1 MVPTALEPIG
11 AKGRQVITLGIGG
24 RGGNHFKLKFEVR
37 KESEPM
43 CKLSGSILP
52 VVDVG
57 CDQMRQRRA
66 SIFLSALVTVMVS
79 QAFAMTP
86 QEAVE
91 NGMARGEEIAKQS
104 PGFAY
109 G

>member
-1 MVPTALEPIG
+1 
-11 AKGRQVITLGIGG
+11 
-24 RGGNHFKLKFEVR
+24 
-37 KESEPM
+37 
-43 CKLSGSILP
+43 
-52 VVDVG
+52 
-57 CDQMRQRRA
+57 MRQRRA